1 MTPSLA
7 YILGET
13 DDPTP
18 EPYQLHL
25 GDCLEVLKTL
35 PDNSVDGI
43 VTDPPY
49 GIDFM
54 AKKWD
59 SFGREKEYKSRGGYN
74 DKGVMPGYGR
84 GGTSEQRE
92 KYRRKSNLAFQEFS
106 YEWAVEA
113 LRVLKPGGHM
123 LVFGG
128 TRTYHRMAVGVEDA
142 GFELRDTVMWCYGSG
157 FPKSR
162 DVSKDIDK
170 MGSIDSKAFKES
182 LSQYVAKCGMTR
194 KMIDEKCGFTMRFDT
209 QYSDDPIGWG
219 VSLPSPEKWKK
230 VSEVLGIDEAEWQ
243 PLIDRV
249 WRGRSSGVVSGNISM
264 TGGNYSRTDKGAP
277 ITDAAK
283 QFAGYGTSLKPAY
296 EPIILCRKPL
306 EGTVAAN
313 VLKHGTGALNID
325 GCRVD
330 AAEGRPLR
338 EIDPKASANGAVY
351 AGRQKAGGGF
361 DGGSKAVGTTTQGRF
376 PANLIHDNSD
386 EVLACFPDS
395 KSCNSPSKAKPESK
409 FRPGQGNYQPQG
421 EIYPGETGSAAR
433 FFKACPD
440 TDPED
445 DEARRLIYCAKASKK
460 DRNEGCESMPLQTA
474 DPYGQH
480 RGRRMEDND
489 QRFDGKP
496 PSKGQNTHP
505 TVKPTLLMRYL
516 VKLLA
521 PPGDAVILDPFLG
534 SGSTGKAC
542 MLEGIRFIG
551 IEREEEYMQIAR
563 ARIAH
568 AAQSLVE

>member
-59 SFGREKEYKSRGGYN
+59 SFGREKEHKSRGGYN
-74 DKGVMPGYGR
+74 DKGVLPGYGR

-142 GFELRDTVMWCYGSG
+142 GFEIRDSLMWCYGSG
-157 FPKSR
+157 FSKSR
-162 DVSKDIDK
+162 DFTKNDI
-170 MGSIDSKAFKES
+170 IPA
-182 LSQYVAKCGMTR
+182 
-194 KMIDEKCGFTMRFDT
+194 I
-209 QYSDDPIGWG
+209 
-219 VSLPSPEKWKK
+219 
-230 VSEVLGIDEAEWQ
+230 EAELKAQGYDGEINWTTDTRAFMKTWNVTVFGQ
-243 PLIDRV
+243 NLTIV
-249 WRGRSSGVVSGNISM
+249 QRGDGKFIMPETS
-264 TGGNYSRTDKGAP
+264 
-277 ITDAAK
+277 
-283 QFAGYGTSLKPAY
+283 GYGTSLKPAY

-325 GCRVD
+325 GCRVATD
-330 AAEGRPLR
+330 DNLNGGRYS
-338 EIDPKASANGAVY
+338 EH
-351 AGRQKAGGGF
+351 GRGECDGNAYGTGINARTPGGY
-361 DGGSKAVGTTTQGRF
+361 KQPEGRF

-409 FRPGQGNYQPQG
+409 YRPGQGKYQPQG
-421 EIYPGETGSAAR
+421 RIYPGDTGSAAR

-516 VKLLA
+516 CRLLA
-521 PPGDAVILDPFLG
+521 PPGDAVILDPFMG

-551 IEREEEYMQIAR
+551 IEREEEYMEIAR

-568 AAQSLVE
+568 AAQSLVQ